1 MIITL
6 KNKHTLHID
15 DFKFKCSI
23 GKRGLT
29 VNKKEGDNKTPKGK
43 FKIGNLYYRKD
54 RLNKP
59 DTQLTCIE
67 IKDGMGWCDDVK
79 FPKKYNKLIKIN
91 KKIKY
96 EKLKRR
102 DNKYDLLIPIKFNFE
117 KPVVGLGSCIFIHL
131 TKNYKATAG
140 CIALKKKDFLIML
153 KIIKKKSKI
162 NIF

>member
-6 KNKHTLHID
+6 KNKHALHID

-29 VNKKEGDNKTPKGK
+29 VTKKEGDNKTPKGK

-162 NIF
+162 NIV